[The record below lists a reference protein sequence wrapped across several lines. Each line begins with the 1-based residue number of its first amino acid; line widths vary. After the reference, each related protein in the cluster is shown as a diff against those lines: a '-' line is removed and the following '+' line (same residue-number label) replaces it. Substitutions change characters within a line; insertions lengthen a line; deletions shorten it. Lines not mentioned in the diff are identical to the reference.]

1 MNAPPEWEELVSA
14 ALVGTDRRPLPGT
27 AAPEVELLERAAV
40 HTVRTRAGRRPLAA
54 EPVDAAPPEERP
66 AVSRPAADRLA
77 RILGGEQPRLLPEWL
92 RVAAGHRLRV
102 PPHLLPELL
111 DQAARDRS
119 IRPHLGVLA
128 GNRGRWL
135 AGLNPAW
142 SFLLRE
148 PTAPAA
154 APVPAPASTG
164 VSAGPAGAG
173 VVPGSP
179 GDPQG
184 PVASGGPDEPRR
196 PGGAP
201 DVWELGAP
209 GDRRAFLAALRAAD
223 PAAARSLLARGWAK
237 ETPDDRAAFLEI
249 LADRLSP
256 DDEPFLEAALD
267 DRRREVRQL
276 AADLLTRLPGSQL
289 ATRMAA
295 RVTGWFAAEDGRI
308 RVTPPVA
315 CDAAMERDGVRARP
329 PHGTGERSWW
339 LQQAVARTPLGVWPR
354 LLGHPPGELVRMRIA
369 DWGREV
375 TAGWVRAAV
384 LQGDPEWARE
394 LFDHDPLADLL
405 AVLPDAERERV
416 AAGFVR
422 RHDLDG
428 QLIMVLGGAA
438 APWGPELASAVLEK
452 IIEVSGTQ
460 PWNLGELTRLAG
472 ERVDPALYGE
482 AERLSPE
489 PPVQEVAA
497 LLRFR
502 HDMVKE
508 LS

>member
-1 MNAPPEWEELVSA
+1 MNAPPEWEELVST
-14 ALVGTDRRPLPGT
+14 ALVGTDRRPLAGT
-27 AAPEVELLERAAV
+27 AAPEAELLERAAV
-40 HTVRTRAGRRPLAA
+40 QTVRMRAGRRPLAA
-54 EPVDAAPPEERP
+54 GPVAAAPPEDRP
-66 AVSRPAADRLA
+66 VVSRPAADRLA

-92 RVAAGHRLRV
+92 RVAAGHGRRV

-142 SFLLRE
+142 GFLLNE
-148 PTAPAA
+148 PTAPVLT
-154 APVPAPASTG
+154 VPTAL
-164 VSAGPAGAG
+164 AGAG
-173 VVPGSP
+173 AVPGDS
-179 GDPQG
+179 
-184 PVASGGPDEPRR
+184 
-196 PGGAP
+196 GGAP

-276 AADLLTRLPGSQL
+276 AADLLTRLPGSRL
-289 ATRMAA
+289 AARMAE
-295 RVTGWFAAEDGRI
+295 RVTGWFAVEDGRI
-308 RVTPPVA
+308 RVTPPTA
-315 CDAAMERDGVRARP
+315 CDAAMERDGIRARP

-339 LQQAVARTPLGVWPR
+339 LQQAVARTPLEVWPR
-354 LLGHPPGELVRMRIA
+354 LLGRPPGELVRMRIT

-375 TAGWVRAAV
+375 MAGWVRAAV

-394 LFDHDPLADLL
+394 LFAHDPLADLL
-405 AVLPDAERERV
+405 AVLPAAERERV

-422 RHDLDG
+422 RHGLDG

-502 HDMVKE
+502 YDMVKE